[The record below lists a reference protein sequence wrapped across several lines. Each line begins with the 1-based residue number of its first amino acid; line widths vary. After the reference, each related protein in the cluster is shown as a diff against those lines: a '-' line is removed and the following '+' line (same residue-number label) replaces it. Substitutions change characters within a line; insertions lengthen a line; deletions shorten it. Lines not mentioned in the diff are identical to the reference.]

1 MAVAGIAYE
10 RTTRGYPMRV
20 NIDLRRHGSDEGFE
34 DFLDRK
40 EIEARQ
46 NDDVVS
52 WNDAK
57 AKLNKKHG
65 L

>member
-1 MAVAGIAYE
+1 MEIAGIAYE
-10 RTTRGYPMRV
+10 RTARGYPVRV
-20 NIDLRRHGSDEGFE
+20 NIDLRRHGSDEMFE

-46 NDDVVS
+46 GGETVS
-52 WNDAK
+52 WEEVK